1 MFVKFSCSTVFKSC
15 DILSHF
21 NFNHIRGKFTGTDS
35 GIWFLF
41 QSFIRYLGFFGGVF
55 LNFYFI
61 APFFYSIFRFFFL
74 SICGF
79 FYVILHMSIL
89 CVTCMANI
97 LSHWMPCLFSVI
109 VGILINLSFF
119 LLWSVFRI

>member
-1 MFVKFSCSTVFKSC
+1 MYTLATVFVKFSCSTAFKSHG
-15 DILSHF
+15 ILSHF
-21 NFNHIRGKFTGTDS
+21 NFNHIGGNSHVLIS

-41 QSFIRYLGFFGGVF
+41 QSFIRHLV
-55 LNFYFI
+55 
-61 APFFYSIFRFFFL
+61 FFFLLYCTFLLFSFQGFLL

-79 FYVILHMSIL
+79 FYVILNMSGL

-109 VGILINLSFF
+109 VMTLINLSFF
-119 LLWSVFRI
+119 LLWSVFCI